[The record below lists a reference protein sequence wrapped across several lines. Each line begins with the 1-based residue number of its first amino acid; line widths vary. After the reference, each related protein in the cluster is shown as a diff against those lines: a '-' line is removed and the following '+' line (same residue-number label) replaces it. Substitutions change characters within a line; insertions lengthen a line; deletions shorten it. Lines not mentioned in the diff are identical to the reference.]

1 MMNRL
6 MRYSCLLLCLSA
18 GLTACDDDGIDVL
31 DIEIPEGYALSAG
44 TSTIFM
50 NPSKAYDSP
59 ADWVSGVY
67 NSRFNDGDGPTMMC
81 VRVAMAWEVV
91 LARSMRGILVAVVIV
106 MPAVPNRRCGV
117 KVDRVVTGFPRCWFI

>member
-50 NPSKAYDSP
+50 NSSKAYDSP

-67 NSRFNDGDGPTMMC
+67 NSRFNDGDGLYDD
-81 VRVAMAWEVV
+81 VRTSSNGMGGGLGPVYAGYSCGSCHRN
-91 LARSMRGILVAVVIV
+91 ARPYQTDAVE
-106 MPAVPNRRCGV
+106 
-117 KVDRVVTGFPRCWFI
+117 

>member
-1 MMNRL
+1 MNRL

-50 NPSKAYDSP
+50 NSSKAYDSP

-67 NSRFNDGDGPTMMC
+67 NSRFNDG
-81 VRVAMAWEVV
+81 AV
-91 LARSMRGILVAVVIV
+91 LLQLKNFFHRKTPS
-106 MPAVPNRRCGV
+106 PE
-117 KVDRVVTGFPRCWFI
+117 FPSV

>member
-50 NPSKAYDSP
+50 NSSKAYDSP

-67 NSRFNDGDGPTMMC
+67 NSRFNDGDGFTMMC

-91 LARSMRGILVAVVIV
+91 LAQSMRGILVAVVIV

>member
-50 NPSKAYDSP
+50 NSSKAYDSP

-67 NSRFNDGDGPTMMC
+67 NSRFNDGDGLYDD
-81 VRVAMAWEVV
+81 VRTSSNGMGGGLGPVYA
-91 LARSMRGILVAVVIV
+91 GYVAVVIV

>member
-44 TSTIFM
+44 TSTILSLIHICELSDF
-50 NPSKAYDSP
+50 
-59 ADWVSGVY
+59 
-67 NSRFNDGDGPTMMC
+67 PTMANGY
-81 VRVAMAWEVV
+81 RST
-91 LARSMRGILVAVVIV
+91 ARSPEAWY
-106 MPAVPNRRCGV
+106 A
-117 KVDRVVTGFPRCWFI
+117 TW

>member
-50 NPSKAYDSP
+50 NSSKAYDSP

-67 NSRFNDGDGPTMMC
+67 NSRLF
-81 VRVAMAWEVV
+81 VAGSVV
-91 LARSMRGILVAVVIV
+91 ATVGTSLAR
-106 MPAVPNRRCGV
+106 C
-117 KVDRVVTGFPRCWFI
+117 

>member
-50 NPSKAYDSP
+50 NSSKAYDSP

-67 NSRFNDGDGPTMMC
+67 NSRFNDGDGLYDD
-81 VRVAMAWEVV
+81 VRTSSNGMGGGLGPVYA
-91 LARSMRGILVAVVIV
+91 GILVAVVIV